1 MVPSS
6 NWTGSKPLKLEI
18 GVRVSVESPLG
29 KECYLAKQLHSNG
42 ANIAVGNTRQ
52 ESGFFSAE
60 DCPSV

>member
-29 KECYLAKQLHSNG
+29 KEYYLAKQLYSNG
-42 ANIAVGNTRQ
+42 ANIAVGQYLT
-52 ESGFFSAE
+52 GAWIF
-60 DCPSV
+60 